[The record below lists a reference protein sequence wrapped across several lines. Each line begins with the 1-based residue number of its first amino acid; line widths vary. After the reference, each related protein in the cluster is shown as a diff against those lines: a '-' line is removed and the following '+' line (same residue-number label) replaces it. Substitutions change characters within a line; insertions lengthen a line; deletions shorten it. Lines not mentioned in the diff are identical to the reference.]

1 MKNLIKVLVIS
12 LLVFNFSSCTK
23 EEETPKESKTEL
35 LVSTPWVI
43 NTAAFTGIT
52 VYTKGSGSNIYDA
65 SKISLSFKK
74 DGTITATDLSGMAIS
89 GKWAFAENESKITL
103 PPGLPFN
110 EVVIDGLSK
119 TNFDI
124 NVPAFTV
131 AIIGQNQTGKLA
143 VKMIPKT

>member
-1 MKNLIKVLVIS
+1 MKNLIKVLAIS

-23 EEETPKESKTEL
+23 EEKAPTETKTEL

-52 VYTKGSGSNIYDA
+52 VYTKGGASNIYDA
-65 SKISLSFKK
+65 SKISLTFKN
-74 DGTITATDLSGMAIS
+74 DGTITATDLSGVAIS
-89 GKWAFAENESKITL
+89 GTWAFAENETKITL

-110 EVVIDGLSK
+110 EVVIDGLTK

-124 NVPAFTV
+124 NVPTFTV
-131 AIIGQNQTGKLA
+131 AILGSTQTGKLT
-143 VKMIPKT
+143 VRMVPKT